1 MVNNKKHWYD
11 GKIYDKF
18 IAPNQDLLFKR
29 IKKMIEPGSKIL
41 DVGCGTGRLDFQ
53 LADKCTKITGIDLS
67 IRNIELAKFNLKE
80 SKFQNIEFI
89 HMTAQN
95 IYNITSD
102 KYDYAII
109 TYVLHEMPPQER
121 LNVIKVIKSVS
132 NKIIIGDYQIP
143 LPKNYFGWMVQAVE
157 FIAGKDHFAN
167 FKSYERNGGIE
178 YLLQKAGLK
187 ETLRFDKML
196 KTVHLVVVE

>member
-29 IKKMIEPGSKIL
+29 IKKMIEPSSKVL

-67 IRNIELAKFNLKE
+67 IKNIKLAKLNLKE
-80 SKFQNIEFI
+80 SKFQNIEFF
-89 HMTAQN
+89 HLAAQN
-95 IYNITSD
+95 IRNVISE
-102 KYDYAII
+102 KFDYAVI
-109 TYVLHEMPPQER
+109 TYVLHEMPVQER
-121 LNVIKVIKSVS
+121 LNVIKAIKSIS

-143 LPKNYFGWMVQAVE
+143 LPKSFSGWMVQAVE
-157 FIAGKDHFAN
+157 FIAGKDHFVN

-178 YLLQKAGLK
+178 YLLKKAGLK
-187 ETLRFDKML
+187 EIMRFDKML
-196 KTVHLVVVE
+196 KTVHLVVAE